1 MPLRKQRKV
10 STEAIIALCLHWLL
24 TVVFAAAFVLVVV
37 MLFKPLKLPGNPGWP
52 ELLLLA
58 SGVACTIT
66 ALARRLPLQNVLLAV
81 FIIAVLGGAVHALGA
96 ITGIPFGPFE
106 FGESIGPQVFKTL
119 PWAVPLIWVL
129 AILNSRGVARLIL
142 RPWRKISA
150 YGFWL
155 IGVTAALTLL
165 FDFALEPFASRVKHY
180 WLWTPT
186 KFPVT
191 WQGRRWSNFLGWA
204 AVSVLILGVHHARP
218 DQQTA
223 GQEKHARFSSVRHLA
238 GRDFAVRQPVARS
251 TGFGPPP
258 WRMEFWRAI
267 VTRVCHSRR
276 DLVITTA
283 FPAFSE
289 IPSPPR
295 VW

>member
-1 MPLRKQRKV
+1 MPLRKQRKT
-10 STEAIIALCLHWLL
+10 STEAVIALCLHWLL

-52 ELLLLA
+52 EGLLLA

-66 ALARRLPLQNVLLAV
+66 ALAQRLPLQNVLLSV
-81 FIIAVLGGAVHALGA
+81 FLIAVLGGAVDALGA

-106 FGESIGPQVFKTL
+106 FGESIGPLVFKTL

-129 AILNSRGVARLIL
+129 AILNARGVARLVL
-142 RPWRKISA
+142 RPWRKINA
-150 YGFWL
+150 YGVWI

-191 WQGRRWSNFLGWA
+191 WQGAPVSNFLAWA
-204 AVSVLILGVHHARP
+204 AVSVLLSVVIAPALINKQPGKKNTPDFHPFAIWLGVILLFA
-218 DQQTA
+218 A
-223 GQEKHARFSSVRHLA
+223 GCAQDGLLA
-238 GRDFAVRQPVARS
+238 AAVADGVLA
-251 TGFGPPP
+251 
-258 WRMEFWRAI
+258 AI
-267 VTRVCHSRR
+267 VTVFAIRGG
-276 DLVITTA
+276 T
-283 FPAFSE
+283 
-289 IPSPPR
+289 
-295 VW
+295 W